1 MANQYP
7 FTWEDVGEKGG
18 GDGVPFTQIEKEAI
32 ATDWNTNHE
41 KKEANA
47 WVLHRTDG
55 KVVSHLDEQGNRV
68 VDSKERGYPIIQ
80 DQLDMQY
87 WDIVNGTNVWKDT
100 IAAVKAK
107 FPKPA

>member
-1 MANQYP
+1 MANKYP
-7 FTWEDVGEKGG
+7 YTWNDVGEKGG
-18 GDGVPFTQIEKEAI
+18 GDGIPYTQTEKVAI
-32 ATDWNTNHE
+32 VTEWNTNYE
-41 KKEANA
+41 KRKANE
-47 WVLHRTDG
+47 WVKHRLCG
-55 KVVSHLDEQGNRV
+55 KVTSHLDGQGNRV
-68 VDSKERGYPIIQ
+68 VDSKEKGYPGIQ